1 VPSVRGVHKL
11 IDILDRLQLRS
22 QRRHLVL
29 NRSDARVGLLAN
41 DISTTTGLPVALTI
55 PSSRAVPVAMNQGV
69 SMIES
74 NSRSPIS
81 RAVQAFAACFLD
93 QGGTAEAKS
102 GRGRRS
108 AR

>member
-1 VPSVRGVHKL
+1 L

-69 SMIES
+69 SLVES
-74 NSRSPIS
+74 NARSPIT
-81 RAVQAFAACFLD
+81 RAVQAFAASLTD
-93 QGGTAEAKS
+93 RSGATEGKS
-102 GRGRRS
+102 GRNRRS
-108 AR
+108 VR